1 MKTHYYKHAWILNK
15 KVFILG
21 QNMQFAFFALLWF
34 CEFCLFVFKTYS
46 IGVVLKDI
54 MVKVTGNNSL
64 YVFYAWYL
72 SSCFSI
78 SIKILSVDGVFLL
91 ESNFI
96 FLWFETYKKLYDFS
110 IKTPKRIHFKGLTS
124 ISLFSSLG

>member
-1 MKTHYYKHAWILNK
+1 
-15 KVFILG
+15 
-21 QNMQFAFFALLWF
+21 MQFAFFALLWF
-34 CEFCLFVFKTYS
+34 CEFCLFVFKTYF
-46 IGVVLKDI
+46 IGVVLKGI
-54 MVKVTGNNSL
+54 MVTVIGNNSL

-110 IKTPKRIHFKGLTS
+110 IKTPKRVHFKGLIS